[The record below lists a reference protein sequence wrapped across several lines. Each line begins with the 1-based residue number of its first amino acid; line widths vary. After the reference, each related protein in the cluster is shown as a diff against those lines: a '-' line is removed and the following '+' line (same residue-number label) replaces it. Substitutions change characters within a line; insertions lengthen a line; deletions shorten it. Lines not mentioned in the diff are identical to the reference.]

1 MKSLTQIFGL
11 AVRYWN
17 AQKGLRKAER
27 DLKYWRNVTDASRTM
42 PPMPREIPGD
52 LKNLMLV
59 NAAAEGNPYLV
70 SLLLSAGADVH
81 AMRDIALV
89 LAVASENCSTVD
101 TLIDAGA
108 DVHAF
113 DDGAFRIAEESV
125 DRYMISIL
133 NNRAHQPV

>member
-1 MKSLTQIFGL
+1 MKPLRQIFDL

-17 AQKGLRKAER
+17 AKKGLRAAAR
-27 DLKYWRNVTDASRTM
+27 DLEHLRSVATTLRTT
-42 PPMPREIPGD
+42 PREIPTN

-113 DDGAFRIAEESV
+113 DDGAFRIAEESG

-133 NNRAHQPV
+133 NNRAHHPV